1 MAKIDE
7 GVVALNVD
15 GTVYNLECT
24 LGAMRALSNM
34 YGGLAKVREGL
45 VAQNVDVFAAVIRW
59 GVQPNLQD
67 KDMKALQNKI
77 YRAGVGGELLGG
89 LITYVLM
96 LGNGGKPFDI
106 NKDSEETEGAAGN
119 L

>member
-7 GVVALNVD
+7 GVVPVTVD
-15 GTVYNLECT
+15 GTTYQLKCN
-24 LGAMRALSNM
+24 LGAMRALSGM

-45 VAQNVDVFAAVIRW
+45 AAQNVDVFAAVIRW
-59 GVQPNLQD
+59 GADLKD
-67 KDMKALQNKI
+67 KDMNPLQNKI
-77 YRAGVGGELLGG
+77 YRTGVGGELLGG

-106 NKDSEETEGAAGN
+106 NKDTEETEGDAGN